1 MKFVMTQAVCP
12 EGMQLLDG
20 IADVYVAD
28 NQDPNNYLDEMK
40 DADALIVRIAKC
52 DANAI
57 ENSPKLKVIGRTG
70 VGYDSVDVKKAT
82 ELGIPVVIT
91 PGANNRSV
99 AEHAVAMI
107 FALSKNLIEA
117 QNEMCK
123 GNWEIRGAKKA
134 FELEGKTV
142 GILGLGAI
150 GRETAKICKG
160 CGMSIAAYDP
170 FMTKEQVEGY
180 GAKYYEDYV
189 ELLKDSDVVSIH
201 VPLTDQTRNMISKK
215 ELSVMK
221 PTALIINCS
230 RGGIINEADLVEALN
245 NGVIAG
251 AGTDVFCS
259 EPPKTDDPLLNCRNL
274 IVSPHSAAQ
283 TTEGR
288 KLSEHLC
295 ERGIEHTVCVAT
307 EYGEIVLQEN
317 AFAHVHMGRM
327 DSEGM
332 RSFFAEQKCKLIVDA
347 THPYAAIV
355 TENIKQAVYAFNEAY
370 AVTDNQADSSISE
383 NIEYVRLKRDT
394 DISADYDN
402 IRYFEDNEACA
413 KALNNTDGNI
423 LLTTG
428 SKELSVYCKTSDVR
442 ERLYVQQLPG
452 SEQYAL

>member
-57 ENSPKLKVIGRTG
+57 ENSPKLKAIGRTG

-283 TTEGR
+283 TREAVIKMAQMCVKGCLAVAEG
-288 KLSEHLC
+288 KKWPY
-295 ERGIEHTVCVAT
+295 VA
-307 EYGEIVLQEN
+307 
-317 AFAHVHMGRM
+317 
-327 DSEGM
+327 D
-332 RSFFAEQKCKLIVDA
+332 K
-347 THPYAAIV
+347 
-355 TENIKQAVYAFNEAY
+355 
-370 AVTDNQADSSISE
+370 
-383 NIEYVRLKRDT
+383 
-394 DISADYDN
+394 
-402 IRYFEDNEACA
+402 
-413 KALNNTDGNI
+413 
-423 LLTTG
+423 
-428 SKELSVYCKTSDVR
+428 SVYEHEKWKGADWAEV
-442 ERLYVQQLPG
+442 
-452 SEQYAL
+452 

>member
-57 ENSPKLKVIGRTG
+57 ENSPQLKVIGRTG

-123 GNWEIRGAKKA
+123 GNWEIRGAKKV

-283 TTEGR
+283 TREAVIKMAQMCVKGCLAVAEG
-288 KLSEHLC
+288 KKWPY
-295 ERGIEHTVCVAT
+295 VA
-307 EYGEIVLQEN
+307 
-317 AFAHVHMGRM
+317 
-327 DSEGM
+327 D
-332 RSFFAEQKCKLIVDA
+332 K
-347 THPYAAIV
+347 
-355 TENIKQAVYAFNEAY
+355 
-370 AVTDNQADSSISE
+370 
-383 NIEYVRLKRDT
+383 
-394 DISADYDN
+394 
-402 IRYFEDNEACA
+402 
-413 KALNNTDGNI
+413 
-423 LLTTG
+423 
-428 SKELSVYCKTSDVR
+428 SVYEHEKWKGADWAEV
-442 ERLYVQQLPG
+442 
-452 SEQYAL
+452 